1 MNEDK
6 IEKSH
11 ESHAVP
17 FPLQTPLINKPNEP
31 INLTNLPLKIFSI
44 IFEYM
49 KWISSLRW
57 YFIVLIV
64 TVMLFIIFQFEH
76 SIESRRQKKQLQK
89 EGMQNEKTKGIIK
102 DDSRSNTYKKRVS
115 FKNDNSLLEYEKMSE
130 NDSIEKSKKVSTINE
145 TLTNVYN
152 LWIYPWLYVLFRNV
166 GFA

>member
-1 MNEDK
+1 MNEDT
-6 IEKSH
+6 
-11 ESHAVP
+11 
-17 FPLQTPLINKPNEP
+17 PLQNTNLPPLINKPTEP

-57 YFIVLIV
+57 YVIVLIV
-64 TVMLFIIFQFEH
+64 TVMLFVIFQFEH

-89 EGMQNEKTKGIIK
+89 EGMQTEKTKGIIK
-102 DDSRSNTYKKRVS
+102 ENGRNNNSKKRVS
-115 FKNDNSLLEYEKMSE
+115 FENDSSLLEYEKMSE
-130 NDSIEKSKKVSTINE
+130 NDSIEKNKKVSTINE

-152 LWIYPWLYVLFRNV
+152 LWIYPWLYVLVRNV